1 MRSAMLIPMA
11 VLLLAVARGSAAE
24 PNPADSLRRG
34 REALRDRVWS
44 VALHWLEQAW
54 SNAPSDEIRFEA
66 ALGLADARAE
76 LNDAQAAARM
86 EDEIPPLLRDESAAW
101 LRRAILRRRDGDE
114 AGARAALE
122 RVQWERLPAADRVG
136 AGMWWSDLLWA
147 RGETDEALAA
157 LEFALATLDP
167 PSATVVAR
175 RLALRWRDLG
185 APARAVELLEPQL
198 TTAEPP
204 EDWLT
209 RLDLAGAYIDV
220 GRAEDAAEVV
230 RPLIE
235 NPRVPRPFRASGWL
249 LRARAEASAGRLNS
263 AEVAFDQAR
272 QLAEGSGAETEI
284 LFEMA
289 AHRLRADQLESARE
303 LIREGLQRHPRHRR
317 GGELQLELARRW
329 WALGQAAAALEAFQA
344 YLETSDDPTG
354 QAEAYAGKGWALLAL
369 ARPLEAAA
377 AFERAAAGRR
387 DPAAR
392 AEAELKRAEALALAG
407 RWADALTACDE
418 FARAHP
424 AHPAVG
430 RAALLA
436 ADALTQL
443 GREPNAL
450 RRLEALLNGPEAA
463 AARLRCARV
472 YERRQDWSRAARI
485 YAELLEWHPEAAEAR
500 WARLGLAL
508 LHYRRADAEAALR
521 ALAPLI
527 DSDVADE
534 VTERAVVLRVW
545 CHHLLGDDSAA
556 ISTAREYLERS
567 PRSAAAVEL
576 RLWLADLDWHHGR
589 FETAEQGYLQAADA
603 AAGAPP
609 GDVALY
615 RAGRAAAAA
624 GEVSRALRHFQR
636 LAEEYPA
643 SPILPEARFAQG
655 DVLAEMGRFDAA
667 VLSFDE
673 VIRAAP
679 DSPAATLAW
688 GRKGDCHFTLGAQS
702 PARFEEALAAYL
714 VVADREREAV
724 DVRLQAVYK
733 AGRCDEMLGRPAA
746 AIERYMSVVYQH
758 LEERAAGRP
767 GAPVWFA
774 RAAFAAAALQ
784 ERAEQWQEAVQI
796 YRRVVEDSGP
806 AAADAAAQIR
816 RLLGQHP
823 ETR

>member
-1 MRSAMLIPMA
+1 MRGGRLIPVA
-11 VLLLAVARGSAAE
+11 VLILAVVCGRAAE
-24 PNPADSLRRG
+24 PDPAESLQRG
-34 REALRDRVWS
+34 REAMRDRIWS
-44 VALHWLEQAW
+44 VAIRWLEQAW

-76 LNDAQAAARM
+76 MNDAQAAARL
-86 EDEIPPLLRDESAAW
+86 EEETPPRMRDESAVW
-101 LRRAILRRRDGDE
+101 LRRAMLRRRGGDE
-114 AGARAALE
+114 AGARAAIE
-122 RVQWERLPAADRVG
+122 RVQWNRLTASDRVR
-136 AGMWWSDLLWA
+136 AAIWWSDLLWV
-147 RGETDEALAA
+147 RGETDEALAV
-157 LEFALATLDP
+157 LEFALDALDP
-167 PSATVVAR
+167 PSAAIAAR
-175 RLALRWRDLG
+175 RLALRWRELG
-185 APARAVELLEPQL
+185 APPRAVELLEPRL
-198 TTAEPP
+198 TVAELP
-204 EDWLT
+204 EDWLI
-209 RLDLAGAYIDV
+209 RLDLAGAYFDV

-235 NPRVPRPFRASGWL
+235 NPQVPRPLRASGWL
-249 LRARAEASAGRLNS
+249 LRAKAEASAGRANS
-263 AEVAFDQAR
+263 AEAAFDQAR

-289 AHRLRADQLESARE
+289 AHRLKTDQLESARD
-303 LIREGLQRHPRHRR
+303 LIRQGLQRHPRHRR
-317 GGELQLELARRW
+317 GGELQLDLARRW
-329 WALGQAAAALEAFQA
+329 WASGQAAAALEAFQA

-354 QAEAYAGKGWALLAL
+354 QAEAYAGKGWTLLAL
-369 ARPLEAAA
+369 SRPLEAAA
-377 AFERAAAGRR
+377 AFERAAAGLRE
-387 DPAAR
+387 PAAR

-407 RWADALTACDE
+407 RWAEALAACDE

-424 AHPAVG
+424 AHPSVG

-436 ADALTQL
+436 ADSLTQL
-443 GREPNAL
+443 GRDEEAL

-463 AARLRCARV
+463 AARLRSARV
-472 YERRQDWSRAARI
+472 YERRQDWSEAARL
-485 YAELLEWHPEAAEAR
+485 YADLLERHPDAAEAR

-508 LHYRRADAEAALR
+508 LHYRRADAEAAIR
-521 ALAPLI
+521 ALAPLT
-527 DSDVADE
+527 DSGVTDE
-534 VTERAVVLRVW
+534 VTERAVVLRAW
-545 CHHLLGDDSAA
+545 CHHLLGDESAA

-567 PRSAAAVEL
+567 PGSAAAVEL
-576 RLWLADLDWHHGR
+576 RLWLADLDWHHSR
-589 FETAEQGYLQAADA
+589 FETAEQGYLQAAEA

-624 GEVSRALRHFQR
+624 GEMSRALRHFQR
-636 LAEEYPA
+636 LAEEFPA
-643 SPILPEARFAQG
+643 SPILPEVRFAQG

-702 PARFEEALAAYL
+702 PARYEQALAAYL

-746 AIERYMSVVYQH
+746 AIERYMTVVYRH
-758 LEERAAGRP
+758 LDERAAGRP

-796 YRRVVEDSGP
+796 YRRVVEDAGP
-806 AAADAAAQIR
+806 ASADAAAQIR
-816 RLLGQHP
+816 RLLEQHP
-823 ETR
+823 DTR